1 MVEYCGC
8 LFVAKLSWKKRGFFE
23 KIFVFFTKY
32 TLFEEKSFHM
42 EKKFYDEKAFF
53 TEKSINEN
61 AKNIYLI
68 SEIYF
73 YRKNVCVTN
82 KISIF
87 LKYIFIL
94 QKKLFFDH
102 KKYVLKRHCELSN
115 LVLKVS
121 EAGNLWYSLN

>member
-1 MVEYCGC
+1 M
-8 LFVAKLSWKKRGFFE
+8 
-23 KIFVFFTKY
+23 FFTKY